1 MRLKSAVNVGNV
13 HATSAE
19 FAGYQVQDQAF
30 RACRNIIIVGLP
42 DNFYVVLVTDTS
54 SFSSDIHAQGYDGL
68 LGLGP
73 NKASAIRK
81 KLGSSAGDTTL
92 QRIFSEN
99 TTSQNYIT
107 FLLDRKNDPG
117 NQLTGQLTLS
127 EVIPGFEN
135 ITSMPKLDVDKVNR
149 LLQAGTQSL
158 HMPSLYLIKILDQHW
173 QAFTDSGVGII
184 GPDGQPIVVDSIVPG
199 APSGQFVAVFDSGYT
214 FRFARPHITHYSD
227 R

>member
-13 HATSAE
+13 HTTSAE
-19 FAGYQVQDQAF
+19 FAGYQVQNQAF
-30 RACRNIIIVGLP
+30 RAYMNTITVGLS
-42 DNFYVVLVTDTS
+42 DSFYLVLVTNTS
-54 SFSSDIHAQGYDGL
+54 TFSSDIHAQGYDGL

-73 NKASAIRK
+73 NKASVIRK
-81 KLGSSAGDTTL
+81 QLGSSAGDTTL

-117 NQLTGQLTLS
+117 NHITGQLTLS

-158 HMPSLYLIKILDQHW
+158 HMAFLYLIKYQINTGRHSQIQVSVLLDQTANLSSLTPLSLALLAVNLLPSLTLDTH
-173 QAFTDSGVGII
+173 SGL
-184 GPDGQPIVVDSIVPG
+184 
-199 APSGQFVAVFDSGYT
+199 
-214 FRFARPHITHYSD
+214 
-227 R
+227 